1 MKLTKS
7 IIDEIV
13 SCIDFADIR
22 VFVQNHPE
30 LVTEEEFLESLI
42 FDSLIIKTKI
52 NKIDNLDFYINLKGC
67 EENV

>member
-13 SCIDFADIR
+13 SYIDFADIR
-22 VFVQNHPE
+22 AFVQNHSE
-30 LVTEEEFLESLI
+30 LVAEEEFLESLI

-52 NKIDNLDFYINLKGC
+52 QKANEYDFIIKGK
-67 EENV
+67 